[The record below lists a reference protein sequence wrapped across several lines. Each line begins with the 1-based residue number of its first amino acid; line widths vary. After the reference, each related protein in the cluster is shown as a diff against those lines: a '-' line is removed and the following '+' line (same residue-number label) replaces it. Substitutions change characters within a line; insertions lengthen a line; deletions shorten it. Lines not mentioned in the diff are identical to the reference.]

1 MSLCGISS
9 VLCLLCC
16 LYVMNIRGKDTYIER
31 TKAYLPA
38 ASGSKLARK
47 KPTDSCDGNGFVIDF
62 QD

>member
-1 MSLCGISS
+1 MRMKFCGISS

-31 TKAYLPA
+31 TKASLHT
-38 ASGSKLARK
+38 ASGSNK
-47 KPTDSCDGNGFVIDF
+47 KPTDSSDGNGFVIDF